1 MKNKLLFICLLFF
14 VEWCVLSPAG
24 YAEESQVVV
33 SATGRVL
40 VKPDMAEFDLV
51 VKSDANTAETAVAE
65 TAEKY
70 RTVQNQLRTAGISQ
84 EDAPTASFIVSPR
97 WEWDH
102 TLGKSILKGYSAR
115 HVISVKVR
123 NLEKIGQAVDAVAHG
138 GADEVQS
145 VNFSSSRYDSL
156 RQKALAEAVENARRE
171 AGIMARA
178 AGGRIGSLI
187 EVSVNEPSI
196 RVRPRLAGVAM
207 KAAPMSAPTEIAA
220 ADQDISVTVNSRWR
234 FIASSSK

>member
-1 MKNKLLFICLLFF
+1 MKNRLFFICLLFF
-14 VEWCVLSPAG
+14 VAWYAPSPAG

-40 VKPDMAEFDLV
+40 VKPDMAEFDVV
-51 VKSDANTAETAVAE
+51 VKSDANTAETAVSE

-70 RTVQNQLRTAGISQ
+70 RAVQSRLRTAGISQ

-97 WEWDH
+97 WEWNP
-102 TLGKSILKGYSAR
+102 TLGKSVLKGYSAR

-123 NLEKIGQAVDAVAHG
+123 TLEKIGQAIDAVAHG
-138 GADEVQS
+138 GADEVQN

-156 RQKALAEAVENARRE
+156 RQKALAEAVENARRD
-171 AGIMARA
+171 AGIMAKA

-196 RVRPRLAGVAM
+196 RVRPRLAGIAM
-207 KAAPMSAPTEIAA
+207 KAAPLSAPTEIAP
-220 ADQDISVTVNSRWR
+220 ADQDISVNINSRWR